1 MERLQGKPARSALI
15 LDLVVGD
22 ARAARWDF
30 PQRIFVDSYAIE
42 TSVGDA
48 DPQCSAAFRL
58 LAPGFLGMV
67 GFRGNIRFSLRRC
80 FFNPVANN
88 SNACY
93 LGESGSR
100 ESSGLI
106 TSTAHS
112 ERSQRTHCSLCS
124 EEMP

>member
-67 GFRGNIRFSLRRC
+67 GFGGSVRIPLRGGLLDARATDSTRRS
-80 FFNPVANN
+80 F
-88 SNACY
+88 
-93 LGESGSR
+93 GE
-100 ESSGLI
+100 I
-106 TSTAHS
+106 
-112 ERSQRTHCSLCS
+112 
-124 EEMP
+124 